1 LDSIEILAS
10 DISVNIKTFS
20 TREISETPV
29 PKLAELPD
37 EASPDAKNFR
47 SPLPYRRLK
56 PEYTSVANLYAV
68 TATVDATVDL
78 DETGKVLRV
87 EITRWA
93 GYGLDESVEE
103 TIRKM
108 QWRSATRD
116 GKPLPIRVLLRYNFK
131 KIETDEDQ

>member
-1 LDSIEILAS
+1 
-10 DISVNIKTFS
+10 
-20 TREISETPV
+20 
-29 PKLAELPD
+29 
-37 EASPDAKNFR
+37 
-47 SPLPYRRLK
+47 
-56 PEYTSVANLYAV
+56 VANLYAV